1 MARPPLGGLAINN
14 EEHGTTGFG
23 TARLPR
29 EIVIDG
35 EARSSPSC
43 PRTILPQS
51 DDLRRHPKY
60 YWIQ

>member
-1 MARPPLGGLAINN
+1 LAINN